1 MTILLYIKTIIILII
16 VDLIWLSTGGK
27 YAIRMTEKI
36 QKEPLIFRYASGFI
50 VYLALGY
57 LLLQTKSYKQAF
69 LYGLTTYMVYDFTNY
84 ALLKDYDLKFA
95 IADSLWGGILFVIVY
110 HIVHNFIIDSKKIDS
125 SIIHPAS
132 I

>member
-1 MTILLYIKTIIILII
+1 MTILLYIKTIFTLII

-36 QKEPLIFRYASGFI
+36 QKEPLQFRYASGFI
-50 VYLALGY
+50 VYLALAY
-57 LLLQTKSYKQAF
+57 LLLQARSYKQAF

-84 ALLKDYDLKFA
+84 ALLTDYDLKFA

-110 HIVHNFIIDSKKIDS
+110 HIVNNFYNSKKKIDT

>member
-50 VYLALGY
+50 VYLALAY
-57 LLLQTKSYKQAF
+57 LLLQTKNYKQAF
-69 LYGLTTYMVYDFTNY
+69 LYGLTTYIVYDFTNY

-110 HIVHNFIIDSKKIDS
+110 YIIHNFIIDSKKIDT

>member
-50 VYLALGY
+50 VYLALAY
-57 LLLQTKSYKQAF
+57 LLLQTKNYKQAF

-95 IADSLWGGILFVIVY
+95 IADSLWGGILFVIVCY
-110 HIVHNFIIDSKKIDS
+110 IIHNFIIDSKKIDT

>member
-36 QKEPLIFRYASGFI
+36 QKESLEFRYASGFL
-50 VYLALGY
+50 VYLALAY
-57 LLLQTKSYKQAF
+57 LLLQTKNYKQAF

-110 HIVHNFIIDSKKIDS
+110 YIIHNFIIDSKKIDS

>member
-1 MTILLYIKTIIILII
+1 MTILLYIKTIFALII

-36 QKEPLIFRYASGFI
+36 QKEPLQFRYASGFL
-50 VYLALGY
+50 VYLALAY
-57 LLLQTKSYKQAF
+57 LLLQARSYKQAF
-69 LYGLTTYMVYDFTNY
+69 LYGLTSYIVYDFTNY

-95 IADSLWGGILFVIVY
+95 IADSLWGGILFLIVY
-110 HIVHNFIIDSKKIDS
+110 YIIHNFIVSKQIDS

>member
-50 VYLALGY
+50 VYLALAY
-57 LLLQTKSYKQAF
+57 LLLQTKNYKQAF

-110 HIVHNFIIDSKKIDS
+110 YIIHNFIIDSKKIDT

>member
-1 MTILLYIKTIIILII
+1 MTILLYIKTIIILMV

-36 QKEPLIFRYASGFI
+36 QKESLEFRYASGFL
-50 VYLALGY
+50 VYLALAY

>member
-1 MTILLYIKTIIILII
+1 MTILLYIKTIIILI
-16 VDLIWLSTGGK
+16 VLDLIWLSTGGK

-36 QKEPLIFRYASGFI
+36 QKEPVHFRYISGFI
-50 VYLALGY
+50 VYLALAY
-57 LLLQTKSYKQAF
+57 LVLQTKTYKQAF

-95 IADSLWGGILFVIVY
+95 IADSLWGGILFVIV
-110 HIVHNFIIDSKKIDS
+110 HQFIISKKIDS